1 MRHRRPIRYSSLTSL
16 LDVLFILVFASLTQA
31 AGLVQKAEQ
40 TEVVPKE
47 VQQAPAPKPPP
58 IPISTSHAQ
67 LRDAAQVQVL
77 RDLQGRPTVYVR
89 ISANGHL
96 LAIERDGIPNAIKTL
111 DPPTPLLVKTDFE
124 GGGTSYQ
131 GNQEPGHRICS
142 LVRKELALGSLE
154 NYLVI
159 FAPEVGL
166 DGLQVALARGL
177 RSDQQYCFKDEG
189 GIGILVDPD
198 AIASSSEGN
207 QKNTNGEMP

>member
-40 TEVVPKE
+40 TETDPDE
-47 VQQAPAPKPPP
+47 VQQAPAPKPPS

-67 LRDAAQVQVL
+67 LRDAAQAQVL
-77 RDLQGRPTVYVR
+77 RDLQGRPTVYAR
-89 ISANGHL
+89 ISADGHL
-96 LAIERDGIPNAIKTL
+96 LAIERDGTPDATKTL
-111 DPPTPLLVKTDFE
+111 DSPTPLLLKTDFE
-124 GGGTSYQ
+124 GGGTSYL
-131 GNQEPGHRICS
+131 GNQEPQHRICT
-142 LVRKELALGSLE
+142 LVRKELALNSLD

-177 RSDQQYCFKDEG
+177 RADQQYCFTDEG
-189 GIGILVDPD
+189 AIGVLVDPD
-198 AIASSSEGN
+198 AIASDSDKN
-207 QKNTNGEMP
+207 QEYAGETP